1 MDEQAPPWRTTASR
15 SLLRD
20 RWIDLR
26 ADTLLTGTGQV
37 IEPWYVL
44 DYPDWSVV
52 VALTPDDR
60 LVLVRQWRHA
70 AQRWSLELPGGV
82 VDATDPDPTEAARRE
97 LLEETGYAAHEWR
110 SLTAGHPNP
119 AIQTNLLHVSLALGA
134 HRAAEAR
141 PEPAEEIETVLMP
154 VDEVLAGL
162 HHGLLGQSMHVGALL
177 LGLQAAGRIAFT
189 RPETSAP

>member
-1 MDEQAPPWRTTASR
+1 MDDESSPWRTTASR

-26 ADTLLTGTGQV
+26 ADSLLTRTGQA

-44 DYPDWSVV
+44 DYPEWSVA

-82 VDATDPDPTEAARRE
+82 VDAADPDPTAAARRE
-97 LLEETGYAAHEWR
+97 LLEETGHGAEEWR
-110 SLTAGHPNP
+110 YLTAGYPNP
-119 AIQTNLLHVSLALGA
+119 AIQTNRLHVSLALGA
-134 HRAAEAR
+134 RPMAAAQPEAAE
-141 PEPAEEIETVLMP
+141 ELETVLMP
-154 VDEVLAGL
+154 VDEALAAL
-162 HHGLLGQSMHVGALL
+162 PHGLLGQSMHVGALL

-189 RPETSAP
+189 RPEETAR

>member
-1 MDEQAPPWRTTASR
+1 MDAEAPPWRTTASR

-52 VALTPDDR
+52 VALTQDDR

-82 VDATDPDPTEAARRE
+82 VDASDPDPTAAARRE
-97 LLEETGYAAHEWR
+97 LLEETGHGAHEWR
-110 SLTAGHPNP
+110 YLTASHPNP
-119 AIQTNLLHVSLALGA
+119 AIQTNLLHVSLAFGA
-134 HRAAEAR
+134 HRIAAAQ
-141 PEPAEEIETVLMP
+141 PEPAEEIETILMP
-154 VDEVLAGL
+154 VDEALAAL
-162 HHGLLGQSMHVGALL
+162 PHGLFGQSMHVGALL

-189 RPETSAP
+189 RPEESTP